1 MTHILTSKQRWLFS
15 LFLFFVQFTFSQNSR
30 EVSLIFAGDVM
41 QHGPQI
47 EGAYNK
53 TTGVYEYD
61 NSLRYIKPVLESF
74 DVAIANLEVTHAGK
88 PYAGYPRFSAPD
100 ELSYALKNAGFDL
113 LLTSNNHSCD
123 GGGKGVI
130 RTLDVLDKAGV
141 PHTGTFRN
149 KKERDATYPFIME
162 KNGIKIAVLNYTY
175 GTNGLTVPEPIIINY
190 IDSAVIK
197 KDIAKAKTQADYI
210 ICTMHWGSEYKS
222 LPNSYQ
228 KNYENYCYELGADM
242 VIGGHPH
249 VIQPMEKK
257 MVNGK
262 QKLTAWSLGNFVSNQ
277 RDRYKN
283 GGLLAT
289 AIIEQNANGDGKIQ
303 KVKLKEASYILAYVH
318 KREEGVFKPYY
329 ILPEFDYN
337 SLQANFIKNEDSA
350 LMRQFFEDSRALL
363 QKHSPNIK
371 ESTLQTLGL
380 ENDYENEFRGYFS
393 ILVQEKNT
401 LKPTVNPDLKHSLL
415 SPTGKEVWLSCDC
428 KTIEEARLNIENL
441 RKLGESRLLQVVRV
455 SPNGYKIIEE

>member
-1 MTHILTSKQRWLFS
+1 
-15 LFLFFVQFTFSQNSR
+15 
-30 EVSLIFAGDVM
+30 M

-47 EGAYNK
+47 EGAFNK
-53 TTGVYEYD
+53 TTGSYEYD
-61 NSLRYIKPVLESF
+61 NSFRYIKPVLESF
-74 DVAIANLEVTHAGK
+74 DFAIANLEVTHAGK
-88 PYAGYPRFSAPD
+88 PYSGYPQFSAPD
-100 ELSYALKNAGFDL
+100 ELSTSLKNAGFDV

-130 RTLDVLDKAGV
+130 RTLDVLDEVGI

-149 KKERDATYPFIME
+149 KAERDANYPLIIQ
-162 KNGIKIAVLNYTY
+162 KNGIKVAILNYTY
-175 GTNGLTVPEPIIINY
+175 GTNGLTVPNPIIINY

-228 KNYENYCYELGADM
+228 KNYENYCYQLGADM

-249 VIQPMEKK
+249 VIQPMEFKK
-257 MVNGK
+257 VNGK

-289 AIIEQNANGDGKIQ
+289 ATIEKSVNVEGKGG
-303 KVKLKEASYILAYVH
+303 KAVLKESSFLLAYVH

-329 ILPEFDYN
+329 ILPEYDYS
-337 SLQANFIKNEDSA
+337 SLQADFVSENDNA
-350 LMRQFFEDSRALL
+350 MMLQFFDDSRKLL
-363 QKHSPNIK
+363 QEYSPNIK
-371 ESTLQTLGL
+371 ESTLETLGL
-380 ENDYENEFRGYFS
+380 LSVYESEMRGYFS
-393 ILVQEKNT
+393 ILVESEGLTKEVKNG
-401 LKPTVNPDLKHSLL
+401 DLMHQLIIPS
-415 SPTGKEVWLSCDC
+415 GKEIWLSCDC
-428 KTIEEARLNIENL
+428 NTVDEAKLNIQNL
-441 RKLGESRLLQVVRV
+441 RKLGEMRDLKIVRI
-455 SPNGYKIIEE
+455 SPNGYKIIE